1 MTVKPQLH
9 AQPAQALQPT
19 SIAIAAEGF
28 EPGATVTIS
37 SHLTDDA
44 GVEWRAHGVFVA
56 DKSGRIDLTSAPSEE
71 GTFTGVAPDGL
82 FWSLRPADHADRRFM
97 IDAKERAHK
106 LGVPHIEPTRAHV
119 FRLSASV
126 AGEVCARTTVTLHR
140 LSDGI
145 EQVALHSGRLR
156 GSVFRWK
163 QRRLPDGRARGCIF
177 SFTGSGGGLE
187 MGFAP
192 VLASLG
198 YDVVCLAYF
207 AYADLPKFIAAIPI
221 EYFEEG
227 FDWARRELGAQR
239 IAIQGISRG
248 GELVMTLASYL
259 PDKVNAVVGIVPM
272 FTTGTGW
279 DPDKGIGGP
288 SWTFRGEPVPYAADG
303 GSPSIEELRRLGES
317 EPNGYAGT
325 PAAYAALN
333 DPRTRVECALPVERA
348 GGPILLISGVDD
360 QMWPSS
366 WGSDVIVN
374 RLRAKGFAHPYR
386 HLCLHGTGHITPL
399 PNTVTTFTPAIYH
412 SLLNIFLACGGNP
425 ADTARTSRE
434 SWNAIVDFYR
444 AVFWH

>member
-1 MTVKPQLH
+1 
-9 AQPAQALQPT
+9 
-19 SIAIAAEGF
+19 
-28 EPGATVTIS
+28 
-37 SHLTDDA
+37 
-44 GVEWRAHGVFVA
+44 
-56 DKSGRIDLTSAPSEE
+56 
-71 GTFTGVAPDGL
+71 
-82 FWSLRPADHADRRFM
+82 
-97 IDAKERAHK
+97 
-106 LGVPHIEPTRAHV
+106 
-119 FRLSASV
+119 
-126 AGEVCARTTVTLHR
+126 
-140 LSDGI
+140 
-145 EQVALHSGRLR
+145 
-156 GSVFRWK
+156 
-163 QRRLPDGRARGCIF
+163 
-177 SFTGSGGGLE
+177 

-444 AVFWH
+444 AVFGH